1 MFLRNSYDILLNL
14 AYSPDS
20 RNTYVTMTS
29 YLAFVSVLMVASV
42 HICVID
48 STAEKLAVKE
58 KLFEDINDYVLELR
72 ERTDLLTYLTK
83 IQKIFCPEQPICED
97 GQTIGTNNDTFLL
110 ENLYMANE
118 SMQVKDLK
126 YLVGVCC
133 LPCSCSDRCSED
145 NNCCLSKDVASV
157 TNVAVKSECVAATSI
172 SYQHIEHEP
181 GLMYYMI
188 NHCFRNDT
196 DMSTIS
202 KCESPDRYVL
212 GDTIPVTSLTTGRTY
227 WNTHCAMCNAD
238 ADDVLTWNST
248 ITFDR
253 FILHSFGSHIR
264 GVMPQTVEEMYTYL
278 QKQTRSTVMYTP
290 PLPMQHKVCIR
301 DKDVLKCTDQGKEL
315 AKVDDRHSFILE
327 ACNQYSSQVLIGSP
341 REAPYKNIFCFF
353 CRKTSSNRR
362 TSCNADYGV
371 KGQTGQISALLDYR
385 KSREEGRDVRSS
397 SGLAG
402 ALRGS
407 CACSEVFD
415 KNHVSKI

>member
-20 RNTYVTMTS
+20 SDTYVTMTS

-42 HICVID
+42 HICVSD

-58 KLFEDINDYVLELR
+58 KLFEDIYDYVLELR
-72 ERTDLLTYLTK
+72 EKTDLLTYLTK

-97 GQTIGTNNDTFLL
+97 ELTIGTNNDTFLL

-133 LPCSCSDRCSED
+133 LPCSCSDSCSED
-145 NNCCLSKDVASV
+145 NNCCLSKELASL
-157 TNVAVKSECVAATSI
+157 TNVAVKSECVAATSS
-172 SYQHIEHEP
+172 SYQRIEHEP

-212 GDTIPVTSLTTGRTY
+212 GDTIPATSLTTGRTY
-227 WNTHCAMCNAD
+227 WNTHCTMCNAD

-253 FILHSFGSHIR
+253 FILHSSGSHIR
-264 GVMPQTVEEMYTYL
+264 GVMPQTVEEMYNYL
-278 QKQTRSTVMYTP
+278 QKQTRSTVIYTP

-301 DKDVLKCTDQGKEL
+301 ECTDQGKEL
-315 AKVDDRHSFILE
+315 AKVDDRHLFILE
-327 ACNQYSSQVLIGSP
+327 ACKQYSSQVLIGSP
-341 REAPYKNIFCFF
+341 RGVHYKNIFCFF
-353 CRKTSSNRR
+353 CRKKSSNRR
-362 TSCNADYGV
+362 TSCKAYFGM

-415 KNHVSKI
+415 ENHVSKI